1 MTVYTSTSLTEDQT
15 KSRIEDMHRP
25 QVLHLPTLLEADGA
39 SAEGIAVTGYGK
51 GRVSGVMYTVPA
63 HGEIDVDFTVKMH
76 CVTPED
82 VQKLTD
88 LVKAS
93 LDATRREMF
102 REYERTHVSG
112 GASFF
117 GFFGW
122 GGARASYTKVKER
135 MNSMGMSE
143 ENQRKVIGAMMD
155 AATEMTTFNYQG
167 TIYNRHNSYSVSG
180 NLFGIVMDAEVSYE
194 QATRQVRM
202 IAPRPHMQTSG
213 GEVLPVVG
221 DLYALDNG

>member
-1 MTVYTSTSLTEDQT
+1 MTTFKSTSLNEDQQN
-15 KSRIEDMHRP
+15 SRIEDIQRT
-25 QVLHLPTLLEADGA
+25 QIIQLPTLLEADGA
-39 SAEGIAVTGYGK
+39 SEEGIAVTGYGK

-63 HGEIDVDFTVKMH
+63 HGEINVNFTVKMH

-93 LDATRREMF
+93 LDASRREMF

-117 GFFGW
+117 GLFGW
-122 GGARASYTKVKER
+122 GGGRASYTKIKER

-143 ENQRKVIGAMMD
+143 ENQRKVISAMME
-155 AATEMTTFNYQG
+155 AATEMTTFEYEG

-180 NLFGIVMDAEVSYE
+180 DLFGIVMDAEISYE

-202 IAPRPHMQTSG
+202 IAPRPHMQSNG
-213 GEVLPVVG
+213 GEVLPVIG
-221 DLYALDNG
+221 DLYELDNS